1 MGAEM
6 QLLSIQDFAG
16 AANQEFALD
25 MGESTMALTLIEV
38 KPLPVQ
44 RGLMRAPFSLLFKC
58 ASPVILPQKT
68 YRLKSAATGALSMF
82 LVPVARDGAAIVY
95 QAVYS

>member
-1 MGAEM
+1 VD
-6 QLLSIQDFAG
+6 LLSIQNFAG
-16 AANQEFALD
+16 AANQEFALN
-25 MGESTMALTLIEV
+25 MGDSTMTMTLIEV

-44 RGLMRAPFSLLFKC
+44 RGLLRAPFSLLFKC

-68 YRLKSAATGALSMF
+68 YKLNNATTGALDVF

-95 QAVYS
+95 QAVYN

>member
-1 MGAEM
+1 M

-44 RGLMRAPFSLLFKC
+44 PGLMRAPFSLLFKC

-68 YRLKSAATGALSMF
+68 YRLKNAVTGALSIF